1 MINTSDFSERL
12 NEIMT
17 YYGLSASAFAELIRV
32 QRSSI
37 SHVLSGRNKPS
48 LDFILKLNKAFPD
61 INLYWLLNNTGE
73 MINST
78 PTTTPSSEKN
88 FIQGSIGK
96 TQTSDNNT
104 EYIFKEVERI
114 VIFYKDGTFENYDR
128 IRQSKV

>member
-32 QRSSI
+32 QRSSV

-73 MINST
+73 MISST
-78 PTTTPSSEKN
+78 PTTTPSSDKN
-88 FIQGSIGK
+88 LKQHPIGK
-96 TQTSDNNT
+96 TQSFDNNT
-104 EYIFKEVERI
+104 EYISKEVERI
-114 VIFYKDGTFENYDR
+114 VIFYKDGTFENYDPNTP
-128 IRQSKV
+128 K

>member
-1 MINTSDFSERL
+1 MENTSDFSERL
-12 NEIMT
+12 NDIMA
-17 YYGLSASAFAELIRV
+17 YYSLSASAFAELIHV

-78 PTTTPSSEKN
+78 PTTTPSLEKN
-88 FIQGSIGK
+88 LKQGPIGK

-104 EYIFKEVERI
+104 EYISKQVDRI
-114 VIFYKDGTFENYDR
+114 VIFFKDGTFENYNPNT
-128 IRQSKV
+128 SK

>member
-32 QRSSI
+32 QRSSV

-48 LDFILKLNKAFPD
+48 LDFILKLNKVFPD

-73 MINST
+73 MISST
-78 PTTTPSSEKN
+78 PTTTPSSDKN
-88 FIQGSIGK
+88 LKQHPIGK
-96 TQTSDNNT
+96 TQSFDNNT
-104 EYIFKEVERI
+104 EYISKEVERI
-114 VIFYKDGTFENYDR
+114 VIFYKDGTFENYDPNTP
-128 IRQSKV
+128 K

>member
-17 YYGLSASAFAELIRV
+17 YYGLSASAFAELIHV

-61 INLYWLLNNTGE
+61 INLYWLLNSTGK

-78 PTTTPSSEKN
+78 PTTTPSLEKN
-88 FIQGSIGK
+88 LKQDPIGK
-96 TQTSDNNT
+96 TQTSNHNA
-104 EYIFKEVERI
+104 EHISKEVDRI
-114 VIFYKDGTFENYDR
+114 VIFFKDGTFENYDPNT
-128 IRQSKV
+128 SK

>member
-1 MINTSDFSERL
+1 MENNTDFSERL
-12 NEIMT
+12 NEIMN

-61 INLYWLLNNTGE
+61 INLYWLLNNTGD

-78 PTTTPSSEKN
+78 PTTTPSFEKN
-88 FIQGSIGK
+88 LKQDSIGK
-96 TQTSDNNT
+96 KQTADHNT
-104 EYIFKEVERI
+104 EFISKEVDRI
-114 VIFYKDGTFENYDR
+114 VIFFKDGTFENYDPNR
-128 IRQSKV
+128 SK

>member
-17 YYGLSASAFAELIRV
+17 YYGLSASAFAELIHV

-61 INLYWLLNNTGE
+61 INLYWLLNSTGE

-78 PTTTPSSEKN
+78 PTTTPSLEKN
-88 FIQGSIGK
+88 LKQDPIGK
-96 TQTSDNNT
+96 TQTSNHNA
-104 EYIFKEVERI
+104 EHISKEVDRI
-114 VIFYKDGTFENYDR
+114 VIFFKDGTFENYDPNT
-128 IRQSKV
+128 SK

>member
-48 LDFILKLNKAFPD
+48 LDFILKLNTAFPD
-61 INLYWLLNNTGE
+61 INLYWLLNSTGE

-78 PTTTPSSEKN
+78 PTTTPSYEKN
-88 FIQGSIGK
+88 LKQDPIGK
-96 TQTSDNNT
+96 TQTFDNNT
-104 EYIFKEVERI
+104 EYISKEVERI
-114 VIFYKDGTFENYDR
+114 VIFYKDGTFENYDPNT
-128 IRQSKV
+128 SK

>member
-1 MINTSDFSERL
+1 MENNTDFSEQL
-12 NEIMT
+12 NEIMN

-61 INLYWLLNNTGE
+61 INLYWLLNNTGD

-78 PTTTPSSEKN
+78 PTTTPSFEKN
-88 FIQGSIGK
+88 LKQDSIGK
-96 TQTSDNNT
+96 TQTADHNT
-104 EYIFKEVERI
+104 EYISKEVDRI
-114 VIFYKDGTFENYDR
+114 VIFFKDGTFENYDPNR
-128 IRQSKV
+128 SK

>member
-12 NEIMT
+12 NKIMT
-17 YYGLSASAFAELIRV
+17 YYGLSASAFAELIHV

-78 PTTTPSSEKN
+78 PTTTPSLEKN
-88 FIQGSIGK
+88 LKQGPIGK
-96 TQTSDNNT
+96 TQTSDHNA
-104 EYIFKEVERI
+104 EYISKEVDRI
-114 VIFYKDGTFENYDR
+114 VIFFKDGTFENYNPNT
-128 IRQSKV
+128 SK

>member
-73 MINST
+73 MISST
-78 PTTTPSSEKN
+78 PTTTPSSNKN
-88 FIQGSIGK
+88 LKQDPIGK
-96 TQTSDNNT
+96 TQTFDNNT
-104 EYIFKEVERI
+104 EYISKEVKRI
-114 VIFYKDGTFENYDR
+114 VIFFKDGTFENYDTNTP
-128 IRQSKV
+128 K

>member
-1 MINTSDFSERL
+1 MENTSDFSERL
-12 NEIMT
+12 NDIMA
-17 YYGLSASAFAELIRV
+17 YYSLSASAFAELIHV

-78 PTTTPSSEKN
+78 PTTTPSLEKN
-88 FIQGSIGK
+88 LKQGPIGK
-96 TQTSDNNT
+96 TQTSDHNA
-104 EYIFKEVERI
+104 EYISKQVDRI
-114 VIFYKDGTFENYDR
+114 VIFFKDGTFENYNPNT
-128 IRQSKV
+128 SK

>member
-61 INLYWLLNNTGE
+61 INLYWLVNNTGD

-78 PTTTPSSEKN
+78 PTTTPSFEINLK
-88 FIQGSIGK
+88 QDSIGK
-96 TQTSDNNT
+96 TQTSDHNT
-104 EYIFKEVERI
+104 DYISKEVDRI
-114 VIFYKDGTFENYDR
+114 VIFFKDGTFKNYDPNS
-128 IRQSKV
+128 SK

>member
-1 MINTSDFSERL
+1 MENNTDFSERL
-12 NEIMT
+12 NEIMN

-61 INLYWLLNNTGE
+61 INLYWLLNNTGD

-78 PTTTPSSEKN
+78 PTTTPSFEKN
-88 FIQGSIGK
+88 LKQDSIGK
-96 TQTSDNNT
+96 TQTADHNT
-104 EYIFKEVERI
+104 EFISKEVDRI
-114 VIFYKDGTFENYDR
+114 VIFFKDGTFENYDPNR
-128 IRQSKV
+128 SK

>member
-78 PTTTPSSEKN
+78 PTTTPSVENKAKFSSIDQPKTSNDNSEQFSN
-88 FIQGSIGK
+88 DI
-96 TQTSDNNT
+96 
-104 EYIFKEVERI
+104 ERI
-114 VIFYKDGTFENYDR
+114 VIFYKDGTFENYDPNT
-128 IRQSKV
+128 SK

>member
-61 INLYWLLNNTGE
+61 INLYWLLNNTEE
-73 MINST
+73 MISST
-78 PTTTPSSEKN
+78 PTTTPSSDKN
-88 FIQGSIGK
+88 LKQDPIGK
-96 TQTSDNNT
+96 TQTSNHNAEHISKQVD
-104 EYIFKEVERI
+104 RI
-114 VIFYKDGTFENYDR
+114 VIFFKDGTFENYDPNTP
-128 IRQSKV
+128 K

>member
-73 MINST
+73 MISST
-78 PTTTPSSEKN
+78 PTTTPSSDKN
-88 FIQGSIGK
+88 LKQDPIGK
-96 TQTSDNNT
+96 TQTFDNNT
-104 EYIFKEVERI
+104 EYISKEVDRI
-114 VIFYKDGTFENYDR
+114 VIFFKDGTFRNYDPD
-128 IRQSKV
+128 ISK